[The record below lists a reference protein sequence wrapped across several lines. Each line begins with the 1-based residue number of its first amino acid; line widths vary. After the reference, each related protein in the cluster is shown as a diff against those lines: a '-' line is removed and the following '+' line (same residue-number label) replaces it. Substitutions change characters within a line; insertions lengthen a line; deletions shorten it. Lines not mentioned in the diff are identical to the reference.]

1 MSKQIEKPEK
11 KIEKPEKQT
20 LSDEELD
27 GVAGG
32 YGYGDKSASVWE
44 GGGGFT
50 RKGTGSV
57 AQPRDKLK
65 RGSTGKLILDDT
77 TNPS

>member
-1 MSKQIEKPEK
+1 MSK

-20 LSDEELD
+20 LSDEELE

-32 YGYGDKSASVWE
+32 LRGEIEHRV
-44 GGGGFT
+44 
-50 RKGTGSV
+50 GSV

>member
-32 YGYGDKSASVWE
+32 LVLEDPAPHGVDHP
-44 GGGGFT
+44 
-50 RKGTGSV
+50 GTLQVGGSV